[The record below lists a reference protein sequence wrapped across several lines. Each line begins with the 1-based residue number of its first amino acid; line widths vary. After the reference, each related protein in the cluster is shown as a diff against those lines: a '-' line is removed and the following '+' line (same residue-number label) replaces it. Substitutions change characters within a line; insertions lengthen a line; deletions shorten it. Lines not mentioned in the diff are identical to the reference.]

1 MKANKVFRGI
11 AEVRKSTMGWFFG
24 FKLHLPIN
32 DRGEI
37 LNFLISQGNMDD
49 RALEREEFL
58 KKIFGKL
65 FGDKGYIK
73 NFV

>member
-1 MKANKVFRGI
+1 VFRGI
-11 AEVRKSTMGWFFG
+11 AEVGKSTMGWFFG

-49 RALEREEFL
+49 RALEREGFL
-58 KKIFGKL
+58 KKYSASCLETRDIYQKL
-65 FGDKGYIK
+65 CLK
-73 NFV
+73 